1 MPDKIM
7 EVVDGPDK
15 PALLWAVSYP
25 DRQEVQFKL
34 AEGAITARIRR
45 MSEQADGMSF
55 ELEGEVSA
63 GPDEGRPL
71 RGNYSVA
78 DRKGALR
85 IVGATPA

>member
-1 MPDKIM
+1 MPDKVIQ
-7 EVVDGPDK
+7 VVDGPDK

-34 AEGAITARIRR
+34 AEGSITARISR
-45 MSEQADGMSF
+45 MSEHADGMNF

-71 RGNYSVA
+71 RGNYSVG
-78 DRKGALR
+78 DRRGALR
-85 IVGATPA
+85 IVGAIPA

>member
-1 MPDKIM
+1 MPDKVM
-7 EVVDGPDK
+7 QVVDGPDK

-25 DRQEVQFKL
+25 DREEVQFKL
-34 AEGAITARIRR
+34 ADGSITARIRR

-71 RGNYSVA
+71 RGNYSVG
-78 DRKGALR
+78 DRTGALR
-85 IVGATPA
+85 IVGAVPA